1 MNMLIS
7 MLKENHLPNE
17 YWGEI
22 VECVVYIL
30 NMCPTK
36 SVINC
41 IHLESWSG
49 KNCSVSHFKIFGCV
63 AYAHV
68 HEEIRNKLDD
78 QSENCIFIGYND
90 VSKAYC
96 LYDPITKKLIINKD
110 VEFKEKEAW
119 D

>member
-1 MNMLIS
+1 M
-7 MLKENHLPNE
+7 
-17 YWGEI
+17 
-22 VECVVYIL
+22 
-30 NMCPTK
+30 
-36 SVINC
+36 
-41 IHLESWSG
+41 
-49 KNCSVSHFKIFGCV
+49 SHFKIFGCV

-90 VSKAYC
+90 VSKAYR

-119 D
+119 DWSIDRSIVEGVTNPCNVEYEEID